1 MSNKALDPTTNV
13 RNEIKAAVKRLDD
26 LRGIA
31 DKSHRNEVNLEI
43 RSIRREI
50 KHFKQFIKNSNDSE
64 SKRTNAIR
72 RVDQANRVIENA
84 AAETRASTLASQV
97 TDTAVAANTAL
108 KAETDPIRKS
118 IDDLRQ
124 SQWTIAGGTTQEK
137 EQSGDSRA
145 RSSNLGL
152 WITII
157 IAVLFGLGTLVFNL
171 IIIAITLYLGL
182 RTP

>member
-1 MSNKALDPTTNV
+1 MANKILDPTINV

-26 LRGIA
+26 LRKVSDQA
-31 DKSHRNEVNLEI
+31 HRNEVEGEI

-50 KHFKQFIKNSNDSE
+50 KHFKQFIKNSNKSE
-64 SKRTNAIR
+64 AKRTNAIR

-124 SQWTIAGGTTQEK
+124 SQWTIAGGTSQEK
-137 EQSGDSRA
+137 EHTVDTRA
-145 RSSNLGL
+145 GRANWGL
-152 WITII
+152 WVGIG
-157 IAVLFGLGTLVFNL
+157 AAMLFGITTMLFNIV
-171 IIIAITLYLGL
+171 IIGVTLYLGL
-182 RTP
+182 RTS